1 MRISGGSL
9 RGRTFY
15 PPANNW
21 PTRPTTDISRTALFN
36 ILNNLLD
43 FEEVHML
50 DLFGGTG
57 AHSYEMVSRG
67 CTEVTYVDKFIPAT
81 KFVQQKINEFK
92 IDGLIKIV
100 HSDYLLY
107 IKTCK
112 LQYDYIFAGPPYG
125 LEKLNQIPDQIFQA
139 NILKTDGLFVLEH
152 NPEHDFTK
160 HPNFWQQ
167 RNYGQTIFSFFRHD
181 QKSTEEEE

>member
-15 PPANNW
+15 PTANNW
-21 PTRPTTDISRTALFN
+21 PTRHTTDISRTALFN
-36 ILNNLLD
+36 ILNNLID
-43 FEEVHML
+43 FEEVRML

-67 CTEVTYVDKFIPAT
+67 CKDVTYVDKFIPAT
-81 KFVQQKINEFK
+81 KFVQQKIKDFK
-92 IDGLIKIV
+92 IEGLIKIV
-100 HSDYLLY
+100 HSDYLIY
-107 IKTCK
+107 IRTST

-125 LEKLNQIPDQIFQA
+125 LEKLNQIPDQIFA
-139 NILKTDGLFVLEH
+139 SNILAADGLFILEH

-160 HPNFWQQ
+160 HPRFWQQ
-167 RNYGQTIFSFFRHD
+167 RNYGQTIFSFFRFD
-181 QKSTEEEE
+181 LIKEEEE